1 MSDTANKPKI
11 DIPSFAEA
19 FRLEQEDRT
28 HEGPLAQRLSNEFI
42 NAQNAM
48 QITVQELRQKCRG
61 MGERLNMTLSS
72 LESDQ
77 SGANIDLLAGLSEQ
91 AMAAERLGRLL
102 IEQRE
107 LIEAA
112 IDNTR
117 AVARRRVR

>member
-1 MSDTANKPKI
+1 MNDADDKPKI

-19 FRLEQEDRT
+19 FKLEQEDRE

-48 QITVQELRQKCRG
+48 QITVQELRAKCRG
-61 MGERLNMTLSS
+61 MNEKLNMTLAS
-72 LESDQ
+72 LETDQ
-77 SGANIDLLAGLSEQ
+77 SGANIDMLAGISEQ
-91 AMAAERLGRLL
+91 AMSAERLARLL
-102 IEQRE
+102 VEQRE
-107 LIEAA
+107 LMEAA